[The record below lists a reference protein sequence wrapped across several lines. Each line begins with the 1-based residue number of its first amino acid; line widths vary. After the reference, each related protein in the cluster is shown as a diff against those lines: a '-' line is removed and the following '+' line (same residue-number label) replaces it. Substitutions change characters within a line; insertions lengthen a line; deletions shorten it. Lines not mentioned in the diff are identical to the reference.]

1 MADNLAAILAQTQ
14 RPEKSV
20 DLCLRGDLFAQR
32 ERLLRDLPASVDSL
46 AGTDPDVQIRIDDIE
61 TQMRD
66 STRTFTFRAVGRSEF
81 RSLREAYK
89 KKDKDAEASDE
100 YLADLIAV
108 SLVDPEL
115 SREDINA
122 LLAALSDGQAS
133 VLEDAAWTVNQETD
147 LPFTSRG

>member
-1 MADNLAAILAQTQ
+1 MADSLAAILAQTQ

-66 STRTFTFRAVGRSEF
+66 STRTFTFRAVGRTEF
-81 RSLREAYK
+81 RELRETYK
-89 KKDKDAEASDE
+89 KTNGEASDQF
-100 YLADLIAV
+100 LADLIAV

-115 SREDINA
+115 SREDVGA
-122 LLAALSDGQAS
+122 LLSALSDGQAS
-133 VLEDAAWTVNQETD
+133 VLEDAAWSVNQETD

>member
-1 MADNLAAILAQTQ
+1 MADNLAEILAQTQ

-32 ERLLRDLPASVDSL
+32 QRLLRDLPASVDSL
-46 AGTDPDVQIRIDDIE
+46 AGGDPDVQIQLDDIE

-81 RSLREAYK
+81 RAMREEYK

-108 SLVDPEL
+108 SLVDPDL
-115 SREDINA
+115 SREDVAA

-133 VLEDAAWTVNQETD
+133 VLEDAAWTVNQDTD
-147 LPFTSRG
+147 LPFTLRG